1 MLKHFPATDLV
12 LNAKNQVYHLGLSP
26 ENLAT
31 KIIVVGDQDRVGL
44 ISQYFESIEHKSQ
57 HREFT
62 CHTGLYQGK
71 RISVLSTGIGTDNI
85 DIVVNELDALVNIDL
100 INRTEKE
107 DKTTLE
113 IVRIGTCGILNP
125 SVPILSYILSNFS
138 FGLDNIA
145 HFYAVD
151 FSSHEI
157 NLNQSINEH
166 IQLPK
171 TIHTYVAESSERLNS
186 KLISDKTVQGITV
199 TSSGFYGPQGRQLR
213 IGLATNDM
221 NEKLSSYNKDN
232 LTINNFEMESSALH
246 VLGKAL
252 GHDCSTI
259 CLGIGNR
266 QTKEFATS
274 YQTEMN
280 ELIQY
285 VLGRI

>member
-1 MLKHFPATDLV
+1 MYFPESELV
-12 LNAKNQVYHLGLSP
+12 LTGEGKVYHLGLLP
-26 ENLAT
+26 ENIAQ
-31 KIIVVGDQDRVGL
+31 KIILVGDPDRVEIVASFFDEIL
-44 ISQYFESIEHKSQ
+44 FETN
-57 HREFT
+57 HREFYT
-62 CHTGLYQGK
+62 KTGIFNGTK
-71 RISVLSTGIGTDNI
+71 ISVISTGIGTDNI
-85 DIVVNELDALVNIDL
+85 DIVINELDALVNIDL
-100 INRTEKE
+100 KNRTEKE
-107 DKTTLE
+107 NKTTLE

-145 HFYAVD
+145 HFYDVD

-186 KLISDKTVQGITV
+186 KLISEKIVQGITV

-280 ELIQY
+280 DLIQY
-285 VLGRI
+285 VLKRI

>member
-1 MLKHFPATDLV
+1 MYFPESELV
-12 LNAKNQVYHLGLSP
+12 LTSEGKVYHLGLLP
-26 ENLAT
+26 ENIAQ
-31 KIIVVGDQDRVGL
+31 KIILVGDPDRVEIVASFFDEIL
-44 ISQYFESIEHKSQ
+44 FETN
-57 HREFT
+57 HREFYT
-62 CHTGLYQGK
+62 KTGIFNGTK
-71 RISVLSTGIGTDNI
+71 ITVISTGIGTDNI
-85 DIVVNELDALVNIDL
+85 DIVINELDALVNIDL
-100 INRTEKE
+100 KNRTEKE
-107 DKTTLE
+107 NKTTLE

-151 FSSHEI
+151 FSSDEI

-166 IQLPK
+166 IELPK
-171 TIHTYVAESSERLNS
+171 TIHTYVTQSSERLNS
-186 KLISDKTVQGITV
+186 KLISEKTVQGITV

-252 GHDCSTI
+252 GHDCTTI

-266 QTKEFATS
+266 QTKEFAIS

-280 ELIQY
+280 ELIRY
-285 VLGRI
+285 VLKRI